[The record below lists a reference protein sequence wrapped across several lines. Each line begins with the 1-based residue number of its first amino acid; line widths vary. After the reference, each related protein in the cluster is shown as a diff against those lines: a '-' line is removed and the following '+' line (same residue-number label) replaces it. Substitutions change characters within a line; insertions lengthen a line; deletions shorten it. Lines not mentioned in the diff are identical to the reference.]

1 MRRIALLAVALSLA
15 TFGCKTSHEIEVK
28 PTEHT
33 VKVQV
38 EPIKINVDVNVKV
51 QVEKELEDVFD
62 FRKDLSGGAK

>member
-1 MRRIALLAVALSLA
+1 MGRIALLVTALSLA
-15 TFGCKTSHEIEVK
+15 VIGCKTTHEIDVK

-51 QVEKELEDVFD
+51 QVEKELEEVFD